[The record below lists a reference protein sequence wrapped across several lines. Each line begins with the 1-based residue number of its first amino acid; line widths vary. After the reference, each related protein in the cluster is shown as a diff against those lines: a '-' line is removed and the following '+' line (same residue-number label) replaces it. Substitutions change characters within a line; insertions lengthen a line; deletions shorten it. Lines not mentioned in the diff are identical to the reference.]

1 MIEKIMSQ
9 KIYSIDFTSNIYEA
23 ATIMKNYDI
32 GFLPITKKNK
42 IVSVITD
49 RDIVVKALD
58 NKSDVLEPIYKYSS
72 KKIITIEKK
81 QSIDDAL
88 KIMGD
93 KKVKRLIVVD
103 HKQVVGILS
112 FSDILNNYDHK
123 NILTTIKKITEIN
136 SNSQENLSKVND
148 FYI

>member
-58 NKSDVLEPIYKYSS
+58 TKSDVLEPIYKYSS

-123 NILTTIKKITEIN
+123 NILTTIKKIMEIN